1 MHKTH
6 RSPAP
11 YPLFSVPRVGV
22 APRAIHIAVATLLAA
37 PSAAVFA
44 QSAVTADS
52 AVNPTETVIVT
63 GTRSIGTRMRD
74 SAAPV
79 AVLSADAL
87 RETGASN
94 LFDAMTALMP
104 SYNSQSV
111 GGDIGNMIR
120 SVQLR
125 GLGPNHVLVLVNG
138 KRRHNTASIA
148 ADAGPNQ
155 YSSPAD
161 LDLIPVS
168 AVDHIEILQD
178 GAAAQYGSDAIA
190 GVINIILKS
199 SPSAGEISMTVG
211 SYGDSKVNP
220 HHDHNGLTRD
230 LLLDK
235 GFTLTSSGF
244 AHLSAQ
250 LRDHDFT
257 NQTGAD
263 LVTTNGFGTSLV
275 PRSPSSD
282 PFPSKV
288 SGDSKSQVGSA
299 ALNAGYRLA
308 GGGEVYGNATYAH
321 RNAWSYQNWR
331 TPTKAPTFY
340 PNGFEPVETAKED
353 DYAASVGIKGTSSG
367 GWHWD
372 LSTTYGRD
380 DIAIGVE
387 DSVNRPLLRD
397 TGKSPTSFYDGQY
410 TFAQWTSNAD
420 FSKSFDLGWQAPLT
434 LAFGLEA
441 RHESYRLGAGDA
453 ASRYDFGPDGFPGYA
468 LADAGTHTR
477 RNVAGYID
485 LSVRPVPQWQVSV
498 AGRQEHYSDFGNT
511 FNAKLTSRY
520 DFTPGFALRGTVS
533 NGFRA
538 PTLQEEFYSATNVGP
553 TYADVVLPANSPS
566 AAHAGAKP
574 LEPEKSSNLSVGLV
588 ATVVPRLAVTLDMYR
603 IEVRHRIVGSG
614 TISGAGADA
623 AIVAHGSVLDPGIT
637 DATVSYLTN
646 GVDTRTHGLDATAE
660 YPVDFDTYGK
670 VKWTAGLNLNH
681 NRVTGTSLAGGVN
694 PAAISPVIDATPKS
708 KLIVGAKYFYGDW
721 NLNLRVTRYGDT
733 QLTVADPD
741 TDGAPFHTNRIKPTT
756 IADLE
761 AGYDFTRK
769 LSLTAGVRNLFNHF
783 PERAISQGYTHAY
796 VLPSF
801 SPFGINGAYYYV
813 KLAYSL

>member
-1 MHKTH
+1 MQKTH
-6 RSPAP
+6 RAHQSFP
-11 YPLFSVPRVGV
+11 VPRTGMT
-22 APRAIHIAVATLLAA
+22 PHAIHIAVATLLAA
-37 PSAAVFA
+37 PLAAIA
-44 QSAVTADS
+44 QSTATSDHALS
-52 AVNPTETVIVT
+52 PAETVIVT
-63 GTRSIGTRMRD
+63 GTRSIGTRMRE

-104 SYNSQSV
+104 SYDSQSV
-111 GGDIGNMIR
+111 SGDIGNMVR

-138 KRRHNTASIA
+138 KRRHSTASIA

-168 AVDHIEILQD
+168 AVDHIEVLQD

-199 SPSAGEISMTVG
+199 SPGTGDISLMAGRHG
-211 SYGDSKVNP
+211 NSKVNP
-220 HHDHNGLTRD
+220 HHEHNGLTRD
-230 LLLDK
+230 LLVDK
-235 GFTLTSSGF
+235 GFGLGSNGF

-263 LVTTNGFGTSLV
+263 LVTSNGFGTPLV
-275 PRSPSSD
+275 PRSPTSD

-288 SGDSKSQVGSA
+288 SGDSKSRVGSA
-299 ALNAGYRLA
+299 AVNAGLHLA
-308 GGGEVYGNATYAH
+308 AGTEAYGNATYAH
-321 RNAWSYQNWR
+321 RDAWSWQNWR
-331 TPTKAPTFY
+331 TPKKAPTFY
-340 PNGFEPVETAKED
+340 PNGFEPLETAKED
-353 DYAASVGIKGTSSG
+353 DYAATVGIKGTTGG

-387 DSVNRPLLRD
+387 HSVNRPLLRD
-397 TGKSPTSFYDGQY
+397 TGNSPTSFYDGRY
-410 TFAQWTSNAD
+410 MFSQWTTNAD
-420 FSKSFDLGWQAPLT
+420 AGKSFDIGWQAPLT
-434 LAFGLEA
+434 LAFGLETRREA
-441 RHESYRLGAGDA
+441 YSLGAGDA

-468 LADAGTHTR
+468 LADAGRHTR

-485 LSVRPVPQWQVSV
+485 VGVRPVPQWQISV
-498 AGRQEHYSDFGNT
+498 AGREEHYSDFGNT

-520 DFTPGFALRGTVS
+520 DFTPDVALRGTVS

-566 AAHAGAKP
+566 AAFAGAKP
-574 LEPEKSSNLSVGLV
+574 LAPEKSTNLSVGLV
-588 ATVVPRLAVTLDMYR
+588 ATVAPRLAVTVDLYR
-603 IEVRHRIVGSG
+603 IDVRHRIIGSG
-614 TISGAGADA
+614 TLSGAGADA

-637 DATVSYLTN
+637 DATVSFLTN
-646 GVDTRTHGLDATAE
+646 GVDTRTHGLDATAD
-660 YPVDFDTYGK
+660 YPTDFGAYGK

-681 NRVTGTSLAGGVN
+681 NRVTGVGLPGGLN

-708 KLIVGAKYFYGDW
+708 KLILGAKYYNGDW
-721 NLNLRVTRYGDT
+721 NVNVRVTRYGET

-741 TDGAPFHTNRIKPTT
+741 TDGAPFHTNRIRPTT

-761 AGYDFTRK
+761 SGYDFSTR
-769 LSLTAGVRNLFNHF
+769 LSLTAGVKNLFNHF
-783 PERAISQGYTHAY
+783 PEHAISQGYTHAY

>member
-1 MHKTH
+1 MQKTL
-6 RSPAP
+6 RNVRVR
-11 YPLFSVPRVGV
+11 PLFPAVRAGLT
-22 APRAIHIAVATLLAA
+22 PRAIPLAIAALLAA
-37 PSAAVFA
+37 PCSGVYA
-44 QSAVTADS
+44 QSTAASDT
-52 AVNPTETVIVT
+52 AVNPAETVIVT
-63 GTRSIGTRMRD
+63 GTRNIGTRMRE

-94 LFDAMTALMP
+94 LFDAMTALLP
-104 SYNSQSV
+104 SYDSQSV
-111 GGDIGNMIR
+111 SGDIGNMIR

-148 ADAGPNQ
+148 NDAGPNQ

-190 GVINIILKS
+190 GVVNIILKS
-199 SPSAGEISMTVG
+199 SPSTGEISATAG
-211 SYGDSKVNP
+211 TYGHSKVNP

-230 LLLDK
+230 LLVDK
-235 GFTLTSSGF
+235 GFALPSSGF

-263 LVTTNGFGTSLV
+263 LVTTNGFGTPLV
-275 PRSPSSD
+275 PRSPTSD
-282 PFPSKV
+282 PFPSKT
-288 SGDSKSQVGSA
+288 SGDSKSRVGSA
-299 ALNAGYRLA
+299 AVNAGFHL
-308 GGGEVYGNATYAH
+308 GGAEVYADATYAH
-321 RNAWSYQNWR
+321 RNAWSWQNWR

-340 PNGFEPVETAKED
+340 PNGFEPLETARED
-353 DYAASVGIKGTSSG
+353 DHAATLGIKGISG
-367 GWHWD
+367 AGWHWD
-372 LSTTYGRD
+372 FSTTYGRD
-380 DIAIGVE
+380 RIAIGVE
-387 DSVNRPLLRD
+387 DTVNRPLLRD
-397 TGKSPTSFYDGQY
+397 TGSSPTSFYDGEF
-410 TFAQWTSNAD
+410 TFSQWTSNAD

-434 LAFGLEA
+434 FAFGLEA
-441 RHESYRLGAGDA
+441 RHESYSLGAGDA

-477 RNVAGYID
+477 RNVAGYVD
-485 LSVRPVPQWQVSV
+485 VGVRPSPQWQISV
-498 AGRQEHYSDFGNT
+498 AGREEHYSDFGNT

-520 DFTPGFALRGTVS
+520 DFTPGLALRGTVS

-553 TYADVVLPANSPS
+553 TYADVVLPPNS
-566 AAHAGAKP
+566 AAATHAGAKP
-574 LEPEKSSNLSVGLV
+574 LAPEKSTNLSLGLV
-588 ATVVPRLAVTLDMYR
+588 ATLAPRLNVTLDMYR

-614 TISGAGADA
+614 TLSGPGPDA
-623 AIVAHGSVLDPGIT
+623 AIVAHGSVLDPSIT

-660 YPVDFDTYGK
+660 YPMNLDRYGK
-670 VKWTAGLNLNH
+670 IKWTAGLNLNH
-681 NRVTGTSLAGGVN
+681 NKVIGTSLAGAIN
-694 PAAISPVIDATPKS
+694 PAAISPVVDATPKS
-708 KLIVGAKYFYGDW
+708 KLIVGARYFYGDW
-721 NLNLRVTRYGDT
+721 NLNLRATRYGDT
-733 QLTVADPD
+733 ELTVADPD

-761 AGYDFTRK
+761 AGYDFSAG
-769 LSLTAGVRNLFNHF
+769 LSLTAGVKNLFNHF
-783 PERAISQGYTHAY
+783 PEHAISQGYTHAY

-813 KLAYSL
+813 RLAYSL

>member
-1 MHKTH
+1 MHKSH
-6 RSPAP
+6 PVAAQQQPS
-11 YPLFSVPRVGV
+11 SVPCADL
-22 APRAIHIAVATLLAA
+22 APHAIRIAIATLLAA
-37 PSAAVFA
+37 PSAAVLA
-44 QSAVTADS
+44 QSTVAADS
-52 AVNPTETVIVT
+52 TLAPAETVIVT
-63 GTRSIGTRMRD
+63 GTRSIGTKMRD

-79 AVLSADAL
+79 AVLTADAL

-94 LFDAMTALMP
+94 LFDAMTTLMP

-168 AVDHIEILQD
+168 AVDHIEVLQD

-199 SPSAGEISMTVG
+199 SPSAGEASLTVG
-211 SYGDSKVNP
+211 SYGNSKVNP
-220 HHDHNGLTRD
+220 HHEHNGLTRD
-230 LLLDK
+230 LLIDK
-235 GFTLTSSGF
+235 GFGLGSNGF
-244 AHLSAQ
+244 VHLAAQ
-250 LRDHDFT
+250 LRDHDYT

-263 LVTTNGFGTSLV
+263 LVTTKGFGTPLV
-275 PRSPSSD
+275 PRSPSSE

-288 SGDSKSQVGSA
+288 SGDSKSQVGGA
-299 ALNAGYRLA
+299 AVNAGVRLA
-308 GGGEVYGNATYAH
+308 GGAEVYGNATYAH

-340 PNGFEPVETAKED
+340 PNGFEPIETAKED
-353 DYAASVGIKGTSSG
+353 DYAIGVGIKGATSG

-372 LSTTYGRD
+372 FSTTYGRD

-387 DSVNRPLLRD
+387 DTVNRPLLRT
-397 TGKSPTSFYDGQY
+397 TGASPTRFYDGQY
-410 TFAQWTSNAD
+410 TFSQWTSNAD
-420 FSKSFDLGWQAPLT
+420 FTRAFDIGWQAPLT

-441 RHESYRLGAGDA
+441 RHESYSLGAGDE

-477 RNVAGYID
+477 RNVAGYVD
-485 LSVRPVPQWQVSV
+485 VGVRLLPQWQVNV
-498 AGRQEHYSDFGNT
+498 AGREEHYSDFGNT
-511 FNAKLTSRY
+511 FNAKLTTRY
-520 DFTPGFALRGTVS
+520 DFTPSFALRGTVS

-566 AAHAGAKP
+566 ATFAGARP
-574 LEPEKSSNLSVGLV
+574 LAPEKSNNLSLGLV
-588 ATVVPRLAVTLDMYR
+588 ATVAPRLNVTLDMYR

-623 AIVAHGSVLDPGIT
+623 AIVAHGSVLDPSID

-646 GVDTRTHGLDATAE
+646 GVDTRTHGLDATAD
-660 YPVDFDTYGK
+660 YPMDFGDYGK

-681 NRVTGTSLAGGVN
+681 NRVTGTNLAGGIN
-694 PAAISPVIDATPKS
+694 PAAISPVIDASPKS
-708 KLIVGAKYFYGDW
+708 KLIVGGKYFYEDW
-721 NLNLRVTRYGDT
+721 NLNLRATRYGDT

-756 IADLE
+756 IVDLE
-761 AGYDFTRK
+761 GGYDFTRK
-769 LSLTAGVRNLFNHF
+769 LSLTAGVKNLFNHF

-813 KLAYSL
+813 KLGYAL